1 MSYIEFF
8 KHPCHLFFYLIRW
21 GLLDNLSDVAY
32 LKWMYRAYTG
42 EKLNLKTPKPSHEK
56 IQWKKLNNRKTQSDA
71 GQRRTAGSGHMADI
85 NSVYDVVEQIDQ
97 LGNDRGNGQFKKELS
112 HRCGG
117 KLVGDIRLIQNDHN
131 PLMFST
137 ELLFV

>member
-1 MSYIEFF
+1 MPVSAELPF
-8 KHPCHLFFYLIRW
+8 R
-21 GLLDNLSDVAY
+21 
-32 LKWMYRAYTG
+32 
-42 EKLNLKTPKPSHEK
+42 
-56 IQWKKLNNRKTQSDA
+56 
-71 GQRRTAGSGHMADI
+71 HMADI

-131 PLMFST
+131 PLMFSK